1 MQRDVFLEVLRDSY
15 SAYYDIIP
23 PEDGDGLLA
32 FRADYFSRD
41 EKYWVT
47 KSIKIWGNEKN
58 EFAYIFSAP
67 EFDAAAIDAC
77 VKRALDESLPRV
89 KPHSEH
95 QYTNVKVVFIA
106 DSVGEDAARHVE
118 KLRFS
123 KSYKLSLHGYTELKT
138 CIVELGTHKVRTNPA
153 GFELVKYFGKL
164 FAGRE

>member
-77 VKRALDESLPRV
+77 VSARWTSLCRGSSPTASTSTRT
-89 KPHSEH
+89 SRSCSSR
-95 QYTNVKVVFIA
+95 TA
-106 DSVGEDAARHVE
+106 SARTRQST
-118 KLRFS
+118 L
-123 KSYKLSLHGYTELKT
+123 KS
-138 CIVELGTHKVRTNPA
+138 
-153 GFELVKYFGKL
+153 
-164 FAGRE
+164 